1 MAIAELT
8 YREPIVAPTFEIRFA
23 AQEMLDHDR
32 WDAGYYQPQFR
43 ENERK
48 LRKLR
53 SMLLGNFIPEE
64 LPDGSKGITYGQVG
78 SRKLSTRGTVRYL
91 QVINIRDTGIDFALK
106 PDRIAEGSHN
116 DPERSRVRP
125 GDILFTNNAF
135 RGTETLIGRCVVVP
149 RDYGKVNVSQHID
162 RIRVT
167 GINPFYV
174 CVVLKSRFGMLQVQ
188 REMHGVD
195 AMTISFLRIR
205 EFLIPPAS
213 PSLQSEVEQQYREM
227 SKCHDRAMTIKERL
241 LDESGIESGQYGEA
255 INSLADDNASYRRNM
270 TEAQARL
277 KHLIAELEAVLEG
290 EQKKIR
296 PFPD

>member
-1 MAIAELT
+1 MK
-8 YREPIVAPTFEIRFA
+8 YREPLVPPTFKIEIVAK
-23 AQEMLDHDR
+23 EMLGHDR
-32 WDAGYYQPQFR
+32 WSAGYYQQHFR
-43 ENERK
+43 QNERK

-53 SMLLGNFIPEE
+53 SVPLDNFIPEE

-78 SRKLSTRGTVRYL
+78 ARKFNPRGAVRYL

-116 DPERSRVRP
+116 DPERSRVHV

-135 RGTETLIGRCVVVP
+135 RGTDTLIGRCVVVS
-149 RDYGKVNVSQHID
+149 RDYGKLNISQHID
-162 RIRVT
+162 RIRVS

-174 CVVLKSRFGMLQVQ
+174 CAVLKSRFGLLQVQ

-205 EFLIPPAS
+205 ELLIPPPPAR
-213 PSLQSEVEQQYREM
+213 LQSDVEEQYREM
-227 SKCHDRAMTIKERL
+227 SKCHDRAMAIKERL
-241 LDESGIESGQYGEA
+241 LDESGIEPGQFGEA
-255 INSLADDNASYRRNM
+255 INNLADENAGYRRNM

-277 KHLIAELEAVLEG
+277 KHLISELEAVLDG
-290 EQKKIR
+290 DQKSIR